1 MTMSKDDFVINV
13 KVIVLTV
20 AGVMSIVIGVM
31 FKKWVDD
38 ESAFKNSVIEE
49 HKKTNQILNNN
60 RVESIRLEGKID
72 NQDERNDTQE
82 KTIDRHEEVLERITI
97 ALNRSRIQIY

>member
-49 HKKTNQILNNN
+49 HKKTNQILNNI

>member
-38 ESAFKNSVIEE
+38 ESAFKSSVIEQ
-49 HKKTNQILNNN
+49 HKQTNQILNNI

>member
-38 ESAFKNSVIEE
+38 ESSFKNSVIEE
-49 HKKTNQILNNN
+49 HKKTNQILNNI